1 MLTKRFALIGLIAC
15 MFMLVG
21 CSGTVPAHKETLL
34 ERNWGRSFESAKYHQ
49 MLNPEAGKDPDPVVG
64 LDGTAAEKNLEK
76 YRQTDIK
83 KDSSKEFGIISV
95 KSK

>member
-1 MLTKRFALIGLIAC
+1 
-15 MFMLVG
+15 
-21 CSGTVPAHKETLL
+21 
-34 ERNWGRSFESAKYHQ
+34 
-49 MLNPEAGKDPDPVVG
+49 MLNPEAGKETDPVVG

-83 KDSSKEFGIISV
+83 KDCSKEFGIISV